1 MKKFILILSL
11 LTLTLTITACA
22 KKTTGTKTVINNQ
35 PVKIKAKTVNK
46 SRLSI
51 YGLNLKGS
59 KRPAIEKVLNKH
71 GFNPIK
77 VGSKYFCDKYGISGQ
92 IKGAKRL
99 YVCFTSNN
107 TFAYAEY
114 IFPSFI
120 NPALVTHV
128 IRIVADKYGHNFSK
142 NGKASLGDVTAVW
155 NTGDGTEVKVYR
167 GWPSTDVYLYLIDIN
182 KKNKLA
188 NEISAIKRAK
198 EKNQSK
204 KESSAF

>member
-1 MKKFILILSL
+1 MKKFILLLSL
-11 LTLTLTITACA
+11 LTLALTITACA
-22 KKTTGTKTVINNQ
+22 KKTTETKTGIHNQ
-35 PVKIKAKTVNK
+35 STKTKAKTVKK
-46 SRLSI
+46 SSLNI
-51 YGLNLKGS
+51 YGLNLKGA
-59 KRPAIEKVLNKH
+59 KRPAVEKILSKH
-71 GFNPIK
+71 GFNPIR
-77 VGSKYFCDKYGISGQ
+77 VGSKYFCDKYGINGQ
-92 IKGAKRL
+92 IKGAKQL

-128 IRIVADKYGHNFSK
+128 INIVADKYGHNYSE
-142 NGKASLGDVTAVW
+142 NGRASLGDVTAIW
-155 NTGDGTEVKVYR
+155 NTVDGTEVKVYR

-198 EKNQSK
+198 EKNISK